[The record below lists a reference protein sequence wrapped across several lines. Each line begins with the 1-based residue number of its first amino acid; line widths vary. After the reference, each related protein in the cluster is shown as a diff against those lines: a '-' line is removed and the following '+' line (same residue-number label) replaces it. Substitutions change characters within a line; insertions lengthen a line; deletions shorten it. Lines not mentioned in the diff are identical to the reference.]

1 MFIWQKADHILSQI
15 LEVFHIR
22 PGRGVP
28 FSYHHVGPHS
38 AIRLTIFVLPRFHEC
53 FLPRV
58 QSIPLFLVV
67 AISLMY
73 QSVLVYISIHYLL
86 NQIHLLFVF
95 FAFTALPI
103 HF

>member
-1 MFIWQKADHILSQI
+1 
-15 LEVFHIR
+15 
-22 PGRGVP
+22 
-28 FSYHHVGPHS
+28 
-38 AIRLTIFVLPRFHEC
+38 
-53 FLPRV
+53 LPRV